1 MIQAGLPKWLRQAW
15 MRSWRPMAW
24 TVAITL
30 LLAAAAWAVLLY
42 QILPRIDEWR
52 DALAQQ
58 ASRALGVTVQIGRV
72 SGRPEGGWPVLSLT
86 EVRLL
91 DARGQV
97 ALRLPEVTARV
108 SPSSLLPTAIWR
120 QEWQLDRLVL
130 VGPELDIRRDT
141 QGVVYVA
148 GLRTDGPTKAGAG
161 ESAADWLLSQPLI
174 RIDRGQVRWTDERIG
189 APTMALQDVNL
200 SLSSRPGLGRYWHEL
215 TVQAT
220 PPAEF
225 GRRAS
230 VTASLTQPLWQ
241 IGEVLIPEGAS
252 VPWWRKLVG
261 AAPRPSQWQTWS
273 GTVKVDLPW
282 VDVQRLRQHVS
293 LPIDVGGGRG
303 SLNGELAIYKG
314 QLQGLGLNVDVKDVR
329 VRLAPDLE
337 PLAFKNVAGTVSI
350 SHEEE
355 VTGFGYQNLRFET
368 AEGVVWPSSSA
379 SLEWR
384 HAPWAVRKLDPAVWQ
399 LTRGGVF
406 RAERLD
412 LALLAQLADRL
423 PLSRKVRSA
432 LGDLAPQGVGDDLEW
447 RWDGLL
453 DAPKTYRAK
462 GRFSGLTWSASR
474 EAGLPGLAKANVNFQ
489 ADEGG
494 GRAELKVEQGWIEF
508 PDVFE
513 EPRIPLSTM
522 SSVVNWQIRAAKQ
535 AGNAP
540 DVDVFVKQT
549 QFANP
554 DAQGEVEGH
563 WQTGGRAD
571 QPGVSRLPGLLQ
583 LNGRLS
589 KGQASRVW
597 RYLPSVLPTSARYY
611 VRDALKQ
618 GQGEKVT
625 FEVKGDLNAFP
636 FPDDVG
642 GRFRVNVPVRQVTLD
657 YVPLEKPSGQSS
669 SAQPYW
675 PAFSNLDGDLIFE
688 GQRMRI
694 EGAQARLG
702 GLGSGGF
709 VLRNVEGRIDNLGA
723 DDPHLV
729 IKGQGDGPLDDVLK
743 YLSTSPV
750 GGWTGN
756 MLSLARGTG
765 KGALQLF
772 LDIPLDHT
780 ENTVL
785 KGRVILKDSDRASLK
800 LAPSLPV
807 FDELV
812 GDIAFTESGLSVK
825 ARTKLWGED
834 VVIDGQRDASGAP
847 KFVAQGVM
855 TAEGLRQAQEWPLLA
870 QLGTRL
876 TGRSPFT
883 VTVAIPKGSGPD
895 ALVGYP
901 VVEVTS
907 SLQGLSANLPVPLN
921 KAADKAWPLKVTYRL
936 DDAQGQTDA
945 LVVDLG
951 NPQTPGLADAAPWLK
966 VDLRRDVTGAEAK
979 VLRGALSL
987 MQFGQGVAV
996 AMPVLPAKGVALQAA
1011 MPVLDLDAWQALR
1024 PVFQPASTPGDAKAD
1039 AKGSDLDSAY
1049 LPDTL
1054 TVKAGTV
1061 LYQQRTLRDVS
1072 VTLAHPSPGVWRG
1085 VIDSHQVAGQI
1096 EWLPD
1101 SSPSGQAAGR
1111 GAGRVVARLSRLSIP
1126 AADAQALEDK
1136 AAEQILSADPV
1147 SQSVPALDIVI
1158 DQFDWRGLSL
1168 GRLEIEAAN
1177 RMVNLGGGVQIPE
1190 WRMTKFNLGVPEAQL
1205 NATGSWSALT
1215 PPSVL
1220 RKLGM
1225 APRSRPRSSF
1235 DFTLELHNMG
1245 DTLSRL
1251 GLPKT
1256 VRGGKGKVTGQ
1267 VSWQGS
1273 PLEPDAATMSG
1284 DMAVLV
1290 NDGQFLKVDPGMAK
1304 LLGVLSLQSL
1314 PRRLTLDFRDVFQ
1327 QGFAFDAIDGQ
1338 VTINQ
1343 GVADTRN
1350 LRMRGVQAVVLME
1363 GQADLIKETQNLHVY
1378 VVPDVNAV
1386 GASLAYAA
1394 INPAIGLGT
1403 FLAQVL
1409 LRKQVSEAS
1418 TQEFMVT
1425 GPWADPLVE
1434 KLSARTPVPPA
1445 ASAPVASR

>member
-1 MIQAGLPKWLRQAW
+1 MIQAGLPTWLRQAW
-15 MRSWRPMAW
+15 MRFWRPMAW
-24 TVAITL
+24 TVAVTL
-30 LLAAAAWAVLLY
+30 LLAATAWAVLLY

-52 DALAQQ
+52 DVLAQQ

-72 SGRPEGGWPVLSLT
+72 SGRPEGGWPVLTLN

-91 DARGQV
+91 DGRGQV

-130 VGPELDIRRDT
+130 IGPELDIRRDAR
-141 QGVVYVA
+141 GVVYIA

-174 RIDRGQVRWTDERIG
+174 RIDHGQIRWTDEAMG
-189 APTMALQDVNL
+189 APAIALRDVNL

-220 PPAEF
+220 PPTEF
-225 GRRAS
+225 GQRVSVSAS
-230 VTASLTQPLWQ
+230 MAQPLWQ

-252 VPWWRKLVG
+252 VPWWRRLVG
-261 AAPRPSQWQTWS
+261 TAPRPSQWQTWS
-273 GTVKVDLPW
+273 GSVKADLPW

-303 SLNGELAIYKG
+303 RLGGELAIYKG
-314 QLQGLGLNVDVKDVR
+314 QLQGLGLNVDVKDVS
-329 VRLAPDLE
+329 VRLARDLE
-337 PLAFKNVAGTVSI
+337 PLAFKNVTGTVSL
-350 SHEEE
+350 SHESE
-355 VTGFGYQNLRFET
+355 VTGVGYQNLRFET
-368 AEGVVWPSSSA
+368 AEGLVWPSSSA

-384 HAPWAVRKLDPAVWQ
+384 HAPLAVSKVDPSVWQ

-406 RAERLD
+406 KAERLD

-432 LGDLAPQGVGDDLEW
+432 LDDLAPQGVGDDLEW
-447 RWDGLL
+447 RWEGVL
-453 DAPKTYRAK
+453 DSPKTYWTK
-462 GRFSGLTWSASR
+462 GRFSGLTWSSSR
-474 EAGLPGLAKANVNFQ
+474 EAGLPGLAKAQVSFQ

-494 GRAELKVEQGWIEF
+494 GRANLKVEQGWIEF

-513 EPRIPLSTM
+513 EPRIPLSSMT
-522 SSVVNWQIRAAKQ
+522 STVNWQIRAAKQ
-535 AGNAP
+535 AGKAP

-563 WQTGGRAD
+563 WQTGARSD
-571 QPGVSRLPGLLQ
+571 QPGVPRLPGVLQ

-597 RYLPSVLPTSARYY
+597 RYLPSVLPNSARYY

-657 YVPLEKPSGQSS
+657 YVPTERQTGH
-669 SAQPYW
+669 PYW

-688 GQRMRI
+688 GQRLRI

-709 VLRNVEGRIDNLGA
+709 VLRNVAGRIDNLGA
-723 DDPHLV
+723 DNPHLV

-750 GGWTGN
+750 GAWTGN
-756 MLSLARGTG
+756 MLSMARGSG
-765 KGALQLF
+765 NGGLQLF

-785 KGRVILKDSDRASLK
+785 KGRVTLKESDRASLR
-800 LAPSLPV
+800 LTPSLPV
-807 FDELV
+807 FDALV
-812 GDIAFTESGLSVK
+812 GDIGFTESALTVK
-825 ARTKLWGED
+825 AHTKVWGQD
-834 VVIDGQRDASGAP
+834 VVVDGQRDASGAP
-847 KFVAQGVM
+847 KFLAHGVM
-855 TAEGLRQAQEWPLLA
+855 SAEGLRQAQEWPLLA

-876 TGRSPFT
+876 AGQTPFA
-883 VTVAIPKGSGPD
+883 VSVAIPKSTSPD
-895 ALVGYP
+895 AAVGYP

-907 SLQGLSANLPVPLN
+907 TLQGMSATLPAPLN
-921 KAADKAWPLKVTYRL
+921 KPADKAWPLRVTYRL

-945 LVVDLG
+945 LVVDVA
-951 NPQTPGLADAAPWLK
+951 NPQTPGLQEAAPWLK
-966 VDLRRDVTGAEAK
+966 VDLRRDVSGTEAK
-979 VLRGALSL
+979 VMRGTISL
-987 MQFGQGVAV
+987 MQFGQGGSAM
-996 AMPVLPAKGVALQAA
+996 AMPVLPAKGIALQVA
-1011 MPVLDLDAWQALR
+1011 MPVLDLDAWQTMR
-1024 PVFQPASTPGDAKAD
+1024 HVFQPTSNLESKSATMDG
-1039 AKGSDLDSAY
+1039 AY
-1049 LPDTL
+1049 LPDTV

-1072 VTLAHPSPGVWRG
+1072 ATLAHPAPGVWRG
-1085 VIDSHQVAGQI
+1085 VIDSQQVAGQV
-1096 EWLPD
+1096 EWVPD
-1101 SSPSGQAAGR
+1101 NSPTGQVAGR

-1136 AAEQILSADPV
+1136 AAEQILSADAA
-1147 SQSVPALDIVI
+1147 SESVPALDIVI

-1177 RMVNLGGGVQIPE
+1177 RMVNLGGGVQFPE
-1190 WRMTKFNLGVPEAQL
+1190 WRMTKFNLGAPEAQL
-1205 NATGSWSALT
+1205 NATGSWSAQT

-1220 RKLGM
+1220 RKLGL
-1225 APRSRPRSSF
+1225 ALRSRPRSSF
-1235 DFTLELHNMG
+1235 DFTLDLHNMG

-1267 VSWQGS
+1267 ISWQGS

-1284 DMAVLV
+1284 DLSVLI

-1338 VTINQ
+1338 VKITQ

-1425 GPWADPLVE
+1425 GAWADPQVE

-1445 ASAPVASR
+1445 ASAPAATR